1 MARKNSKIRRT
12 PPFIRLLSSNHQ
24 YQITFTLIS
33 AILFTGLDAGLSLMT
48 EAILLRHRCQS
59 NNLLK
64 IPEP

>member
-33 AILFTGLDAGLSLMT
+33 AILFTGLDAGF
-48 EAILLRHRCQS
+48 
-59 NNLLK
+59 
-64 IPEP
+64 IPHDGSDSTASPMSVK